1 MNPER
6 FLGHDPSPGDLL
18 SIDDVA
24 GALRDCVIA
33 LAEGR
38 QRVALAAGPDTL
50 WQGPHAVAITDTLAA
65 FTGRLRLL
73 EEAVADFALAWQ
85 EWRVGVAARQD
96 RTAELVEAMSQLGG
110 REGAD
115 GQRDAVLS
123 RAAAVGQEH
132 TAAAGGT
139 GVAAE
144 NLMAA
149 LATDKAGTDLASDLR
164 QGIGALR
171 AAVDEWV
178 IAAEQELHRAA
189 ASVESVAALTT
200 AVPQLIGVGTDP
212 TTVDSP
218 AVREMAASAPGAH
231 RLRDALEHPP
241 APRAAA
247 DLPEASF
254 SALAAPNRS
263 RLGDR
268 LRGLGDPASGS
279 TDDPTDASDED
290 DSP

>member
-6 FLGHDPSPGDLL
+6 FLGYDPTPGDLL

-24 GALRDCVIA
+24 GVLRDCVIA

-38 QRVALAAGPDTL
+38 QRIDHAVGPETL

-65 FTGRLRLL
+65 FTARLRLL

-132 TAAAGGT
+132 VAAAGGT

-144 NLMAA
+144 NLVAA
-149 LATDKAGTDLASDLR
+149 LATDTSDADLAADLQR
-164 QGIGALR
+164 GIGALR

-178 IAAEQELHRAA
+178 LATEREVHRAA
-189 ASVESVAALTT
+189 ASVESVAVLTT
-200 AVPQLIGVGTDP
+200 AVPQLIGVVSDP
-212 TTVDSP
+212 RVVDSP

-231 RLRDALEHPP
+231 RLNDALDHPA
-241 APRAAA
+241 APRDAA

-254 SALAAPNRS
+254 SALAAQQRS

-268 LRGLGDPASGS
+268 LRGLENREG
-279 TDDPTDASDED
+279 